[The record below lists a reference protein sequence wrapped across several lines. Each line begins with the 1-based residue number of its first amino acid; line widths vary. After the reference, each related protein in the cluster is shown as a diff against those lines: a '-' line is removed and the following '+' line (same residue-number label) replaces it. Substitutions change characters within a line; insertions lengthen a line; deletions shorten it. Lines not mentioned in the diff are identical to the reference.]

1 MVDTG
6 GEGDLGRLEWV
17 VGWEMNI
24 QEVNSTS
31 IWRVI
36 WSHDGSLPMEL
47 IFLIEWSSRA
57 VGGRVLSEVDEF
69 FLDPSKSHSIVFLIN
84 N

>member
-31 IWRVI
+31 VWRVI

-47 IFLIEWSSRA
+47 IFLIEGTSRA
-57 VGGRVLSEVDEF
+57 VGGRVLAEVDEF
-69 FLDPSKSHSIVFLIN
+69 FLDPSKSHSIVFLIIN
-84 N
+84 